1 MPNVRWPCKICSMH
15 ACIIHDDEL
24 FPLFKKKQQQ
34 QKNNNKRWLEAKSVL
49 CYTVLCCFFTFIL
62 NPKKPS
68 VLGEVEV
75 SKSICVCSRAVTWL
89 TNLWT
94 SNDSKPQFCFLLYYR
109 GSSEKPTHGSWIHE
123 KSWGDAH
130 TCTCRGMCFDE
141 SVTNPAMIPSEAKV
155 Q

>member
-1 MPNVRWPCKICSMH
+1 MRWPCKICSMH

-24 FPLFKKKQQQ
+24 FPLLKNNN
-34 QKNNNKRWLEAKSVL
+34 NNNKRTTTKDDWRQSLT
-49 CYTVLCCFFTFIL
+49 YTVPCCFFAFIL

-123 KSWGDAH
+123 KSRGDAH